1 MKKRITII
9 ITLSFIFI
17 TAIFSQTSLYSPGKL
32 AEDKNLKDSFVPPDQ
47 KGVQENFWKV
57 EDKIL
62 LYRFSQG
69 EGKPVLILH
78 GGPGM
83 PPYRPWKGLASVKGY
98 SFIYYHQRGC
108 GKSTR
113 PVDKFESQNFLQ
125 NMSTLNKLL
134 GIKTQLADIERI
146 RHILGQDKLI
156 LIGHSYGAFLATLYA
171 FEFPERV
178 EKLVL
183 ISPADILSLPSPH
196 GGMDRMRTH
205 LSPEE
210 QAEFDLFL
218 KEYFNYGAIFQKSE
232 EELAR
237 INSGF
242 AKFYVAA
249 LGKKGVGLDEGTEET
264 KGLGGWM
271 VHALYLSMGMTYD
284 LKEYVKKISAPV
296 LVIHGARD
304 IQSEAVS
311 QEYATLVQ
319 KGIFKVMAEASHFA
333 FEEKPEEF
341 ASVIRDFL
349 IHLDYSRVEVA
360 VDARRRPMKLWFTT
374 AIGPQ
379 QSRCSEIGSPKG

>member
-1 MKKRITII
+1 MKKRIITVL
-9 ITLSFIFI
+9 TLSFLFI
-17 TAIFSQTSLYSPGKL
+17 TAVFSQTSLYSPGKL
-32 AEDKNLKDSFVPPDQ
+32 AGDKNLKDSFIPPDQ
-47 KGVQENFWKV
+47 KGVQEDFWKV

-62 LYRFSQG
+62 LYHFTQG
-69 EGKPVLILH
+69 KGKPVLILH

-83 PPYRPWKGLASVKGY
+83 PPYKPWKGLASVKGY
-98 SFIYYHQRGC
+98 SFAYYHQRGC

-125 NMSTLNKLL
+125 NMSILNKLL

-146 RHILGQDKLI
+146 RHLLKQDKLI

-183 ISPADILSLPSPH
+183 ISPADILSLPSTH
-196 GGMDRMRTH
+196 GGMDRMRKH
-205 LSPEE
+205 LSLEE
-210 QAEFDLFL
+210 QAEFDAFL

-232 EELAR
+232 DELAR

-249 LGKKGVGLDEGTEET
+249 LRKIGVGLAEETEET

-271 VHALYLSMGMTYD
+271 VHALYLSLGMKYD
-284 LKEYVKKISAPV
+284 LREYVKKITAPV

-304 IQSEAVS
+304 IQSEAAS
-311 QEYATLVQ
+311 QEYAALVQ

-333 FEEKPEEF
+333 FDEKPEEF
-341 ASVIRDFL
+341 ASLISDFF
-349 IHLDYSRVEVA
+349 SR
-360 VDARRRPMKLWFTT
+360 
-374 AIGPQ
+374 
-379 QSRCSEIGSPKG
+379 